1 MEENN
6 EGKKEN
12 SKRKQ
17 TKVGLYFLVIAFVF
31 FLMATIVS
39 FCQIIFWYNDGKN
52 IKQLEEDIDNIVD
65 IVEKPDAE
73 DNDVNNNVTEEE
85 NKDEVVEEKP
95 QEEIEPNDYY
105 KYIYVPFMQVDF
117 TELLKRNSD
126 TVGYIKVN
134 NTNINYPVVK
144 GRDNS
149 YYLEHAFDK
158 SSNGAGWIFLD
169 YRNDLDN
176 LSDNTIIYGH
186 ARLENTMLG
195 TLRKALEKDWQRNS
209 ENKFI
214 KISTPKYN
222 YVFEIFSIYT
232 IQMESYY
239 IRTTF
244 YGEEQKQEWI
254 DTMKERNTSI
264 FNTDV
269 NVNDHFLTLS
279 TCNNNSGQRLVVQ
292 AKLIKTDKR

>member
-1 MEENN
+1 MEENGEIKVN
-6 EGKKEN
+6 V
-12 SKRKQ
+12 KRR
-17 TKVGLYFLVIAFVF
+17 VRFRLWVLIASFVF
-31 FLMATIVS
+31 FFSLASIA
-39 FCQIIFWYNDGKN
+39 FCQIIHWYNDG
-52 IKQLEEDIDNIVD
+52 EDIKKLEDDLNNIVD
-65 IVEKPDAE
+65 IIEKPSE
-73 DNDVNNNVTEEE
+73 GIENEEENNNVIDKNEEE
-85 NKDEVVEEKP
+85 PQEQP
-95 QEEIEPNDYY
+95 QEEPEPNDYY
-105 KYIYVPFMQVDF
+105 TYIYTPFMQVDF

-144 GRDNS
+144 GSDNT

-186 ARLENTMLG
+186 ARLENTMFG
-195 TLRKALEKDWQRNS
+195 TLRNALDKNWQQNND
-209 ENKFI
+209 NKMI
-214 KISTPKYN
+214 RISTPKYN
-222 YVFEIFSIYT
+222 YVFEIFSVYT

-244 YGEEQKQEWI
+244 YSETQKQEWI
-254 DTMKERNTSI
+254 DTMVSRNTSSI
-264 FNTDV
+264 KTSV
-269 NVNDHFLTLS
+269 STNDYFLTLS

-292 AKLIKTDKR
+292 AKLVKKEAR